1 MRARVIPAS
10 RAQRMELGPLF
21 SPDTPAS
28 QNHENWYDM
37 KTKKILILAAPG
49 FFLKSGYYFR
59 VIRDCELL
67 SATGYDPEIMVITR
81 EGMKSQ
87 DSVRL
92 PASQA
97 IKTLRSADTVFY
109 ENIGPL
115 LFSLLRAH
123 KNKRDVA
130 VVHGAIEELNEY
142 SFRFLKKILYK
153 ALLRYALR
161 RFCGII
167 SISKPLTDYLVS
179 THNGTRHSIHL
190 VPNLPTSSF
199 VDRIQYLWDEN
210 NPSAT
215 KEKLNLDANRKYIC
229 YSGNTQVWQK
239 PAMLIE
245 AFSQIQNQSNEID
258 LIILTRDQA
267 EFRALLER
275 YSINPKRVVLKTVEN
290 TEVPD
295 YLFVSDV
302 LYLVRDQN
310 EVNEVACPTKGMEYL
325 ASGRPIVASRR
336 LGDISDLVEIA
347 KGVTLDSTSC
357 NDASQLA
364 HAIVDLSSNN
374 AEYIERP
381 DFDNYRIENFSKLI
395 RGLL

>member
-1 MRARVIPAS
+1 M
-10 RAQRMELGPLF
+10 
-21 SPDTPAS
+21 T
-28 QNHENWYDM
+28 
-37 KTKKILILAAPG
+37 TKKVLVLAAPG

-81 EGMKSQ
+81 KGMKSQ

-92 PASQA
+92 SAGQA
-97 IKTLRSADTVFY
+97 IKKLRSADTVFY

-123 KNKRDVA
+123 KNNRDVA

-142 SFRFLKKILYK
+142 SFRILKKILYK

-167 SISKPLTDYLVS
+167 SVSKPLTDYLVCA
-179 THNGTRHSIHL
+179 HNGTRHSIHL

-245 AFSQIQNQSNEID
+245 AFSQIQTQSNEID

-364 HAIVDLSSNN
+364 QAIVDLSSNN
-374 AEYIERP
+374 AEHIERP
-381 DFDNYRIENFSKLI
+381 DFDSYRIEKFSNLI
-395 RGLL
+395 RGLLEGQAVQSI